1 MRRSLMTIALACA
14 VPGSLLAQSFP
25 YTATVTVEEAAVRS
39 GPGGEY
45 YATDTLRRG
54 DQVEVYRLDD
64 GEWLGIRPP
73 EGSFSWVPEGAL
85 VLSEESGVAKVV
97 REGTMA
103 WIGARVGRVAQH
115 KWQVTLSAGE
125 RVRVISSKRHLA
137 SLAEQDQSWYKI
149 APPAGEF
156 RWIHQDDVRRKRP
169 PKAPA
174 TELATRVT
182 DSSSADSDSA
192 EAGQPSPPGDQASDL
207 HLTDLEVKPTDHQV
221 SVSRS
226 PSTSSTAEG
235 GDGDGFTARA
245 DGAKG
250 KRPSRSADSTPRETV
265 LKPEFWDD
273 ELRAL
278 QLELSSTV
286 ARPMQLWDLAAVRE
300 KTQRLIEE
308 GDSALKRGRARLLL
322 DQISEFENLQR
333 GKVPTAE
340 APSIA
345 AEAALYVP
353 PAESAGSNRRPSAA
367 PSVDRSM
374 SQSAARL
381 GRLAAE
387 GRYDGVGWLLPVHSQ
402 NRIAPR
408 FALTDER
415 GRVIQ
420 YIVPAPGRNLH
431 RHLRKQVGVIGQR
444 QSISGLGAPVLTASN
459 VIELDRH
466 R

>member
-1 MRRSLMTIALACA
+1 
-14 VPGSLLAQSFP
+14 
-25 YTATVTVEEAAVRS
+25 
-39 GPGGEY
+39 
-45 YATDTLRRG
+45 
-54 DQVEVYRLDD
+54 
-64 GEWLGIRPP
+64 
-73 EGSFSWVPEGAL
+73 
-85 VLSEESGVAKVV
+85 
-97 REGTMA
+97 
-103 WIGARVGRVAQH
+103 
-115 KWQVTLSAGE
+115 
-125 RVRVISSKRHLA
+125 
-137 SLAEQDQSWYKI
+137 
-149 APPAGEF
+149 
-156 RWIHQDDVRRKRP
+156 
-169 PKAPA
+169 
-174 TELATRVT
+174 VT
-182 DSSSADSDSA
+182 DSGRADSGSA
-192 EAGQPSPPGDQASDL
+192 EAGQLSPPAEQASDL

-221 SVSRS
+221 PVSRS
-226 PSTSSTAEG
+226 PSSSSTAAGSGG
-235 GDGDGFTARA
+235 GDGFAARA

-250 KRPSRSADSTPRETV
+250 KRQPPGPDSTARETV

-286 ARPMQLWDLAAVRE
+286 AQPMQLWNLASVRE

-333 GKVPTAE
+333 GKVATKK
-340 APSIA
+340 PSSFA
-345 AEAALYVP
+345 ADAALYVP
-353 PAESAGSNRRPSAA
+353 PAGSAGSNRGLSAA
-367 PSVDRSM
+367 ATVSRSI
-374 SQSAARL
+374 SHSAARL
-381 GRLAAE
+381 AQLAAA

-444 QSISGLGAPVLTASN
+444 QSIMGLGAPVLTASN